1 MPSKITSGKGARAA
15 RAKSTKAD
23 GTPKNR
29 WSSADRA
36 ARGHSPRRGGGLP
49 RSTRTRDDAPFDR
62 DASSESRSRTGG
74 PERSSGPRRDADDR
88 ESRPNRSNGFV
99 DRRSD
104 AGADRRTDGAR
115 RDDAGRGRSG
125 AKTYGRRD
133 SATASRPT
141 TTWGDRKEGTE
152 ARRSSSY
159 ADRKAAYGERPTS
172 SSRGKVSNGYGN
184 RPATT
189 DRAPRYED
197 RAPRYDRDER
207 APREER
213 APRYEDRAPRYDDR
227 APREDRAPRY
237 EDRRSGSSDRPAR
250 SGEERPRFGDRPS
263 NTYSDRSDSRPSR
276 RSSSDH
282 QRPARSADFT
292 PRTSTVLSRQD
303 RPVRSASTPDTEPQ
317 AAMTPAPV
325 AGDFASLGLPASM
338 VSTLQAQGIT
348 APFPIQAA
356 TIPDALQGRDIL
368 GRGQTGS
375 GKTLAFGLPMIAQ
388 LAGADSS
395 KPRGLILVPTR
406 ELAMQVVEALTPL
419 VRTAG
424 LKIILVAGGMSYTP
438 QLRAFSSGVDIVVA
452 TPGRLIDLMEQ
463 RAVDLTRVEV
473 TVLDEADHMADLG
486 FMPAVTQILD
496 EVPSGG
502 QRMLFSATLDGA
514 IDRLVRKYLQ
524 SPLTH
529 EVDSDQASVTT
540 MAHHVL
546 HIAPKDKVV
555 LTGEIASREGR
566 TLIFVRTQRGAD
578 RVAEQLRGI
587 GVTAGALHGGLAQ
600 GARTRILEAFKSG
613 QVPVLVATDVAARGI
628 HVDDIGL
635 VLQADPPGGPKE
647 YLHRAGRTA
656 RAGGTGVVV
665 TLVLPHQRRE
675 INSLTSQAGVRP
687 IALPAQS
694 GDTEMVAATG
704 AQQPTGAPIS
714 EADYQRIISPPAR
727 RRPNGGERPRGRG
740 GRDGGRSFN
749 NGSRGGGDGERR
761 AQRTQRRA
769 YSA

>member
-1 MPSKITSGKGARAA
+1 MPSKTTTVKAARTA
-15 RAKSTKAD
+15 RAKSSKAD
-23 GTPKNR
+23 GTPKKR

-62 DASSESRSRTGG
+62 EASSSEARGRTAGA
-74 PERSSGPRRDADDR
+74 ERTSSPRREVGDR
-88 ESRPNRSNGFV
+88 ESRPNRNSGFT
-99 DRRSD
+99 DRRSE
-104 AGADRRTDGAR
+104 AGSDRRTDGPR

-133 SATASRPT
+133 SQTASRPT
-141 TTWGDRKEGTE
+141 TTWGDRKDGTE

-172 SSRGKVSNGYGN
+172 SSRGRVSNGYGD
-184 RPATT
+184 RPASN
-189 DRAPRYED
+189 DRAPRY
-197 RAPRYDRDER
+197 AER
-207 APREER
+207 PER
-213 APRYEDRAPRYDDR
+213 GDD
-227 APREDRAPRY
+227 
-237 EDRRSGSSDRPAR
+237 
-250 SGEERPRFGDRPS
+250 ERPRSSNPPS
-263 NTYSDRSDSRPSR
+263 SNRTSNNFSDRSDTRPPR
-276 RSSSDH
+276 RDASDH

-303 RPVRSASTPDTEPQ
+303 RPVRPATNPDSETT
-317 AAMTPAPV
+317 AGAPV

-338 VSTLQAQGIT
+338 VATLHAQGIT
-348 APFPIQAA
+348 APFPIQSA

-395 KPRGLILVPTR
+395 KPRGLVLVPTR

-424 LKIILVAGGMSYTP
+424 LKIVLVAGGMSYTP
-438 QLRAFSSGVDIVVA
+438 QLRAFQHGVDVVVA

-463 RAVDLTRVEV
+463 RAVDLSRVEV

-546 HIAPKDKVV
+546 HIAPKDKVI
-555 LTGEIASREGR
+555 LTAEIASREGR

-578 RVAEQLRGI
+578 RVAEQLRGVGI
-587 GVTAGALHGGLAQ
+587 TAGALHGGLAQ
-600 GARTRILEAFKSG
+600 GARTRILEAFKTG

-656 RAGGTGVVV
+656 RAGGTGVVI

-687 IALPAQS
+687 VALPAQS
-694 GDTEMVAATG
+694 GDTELVAVTG
-704 AQQPTGAPIS
+704 AQQPSGEPIS
-714 EADYQRIISPPAR
+714 ETDYQRIISPPAR
-727 RRPNGGERPRGRG
+727 RRPNGERPRGRG
-740 GRDGGRSFN
+740 GRDGARSA
-749 NGSRGGGDGERR
+749 GGGARDGERR
-761 AQRTQRRA
+761 AQRSQRRT